1 MVEKD
6 HIIATLNDEDESF
19 RYLAQTGIQRSFVSR
34 RKLTPQAAGVLREV
48 LMNGSIHRD
57 LDNEGIITCYENGWL
72 HSEPLDFD
80 AINIVCVF
88 PTRLHAKWAS
98 LFSLCLDS
106 ADLNRYVEHYLT
118 DSSVPFPM
126 NQYPTVEALAEAVLR
141 KFSLRNLSSTTR
153 VGTGAVIRPVEAAYQ
168 DEFCRALHAVLGF
181 STKVSSEWSG
191 DGNGRIDFRLADV
204 GWGIELLREGN
215 RLGAHCQRFV
225 GNGSYMQWIRSGW
238 LRDWLIIDCRTS
250 PPHPYSKFTPCSAC
264 TANSRVDVP
273 GTKLWRAVFANDFS
287 SVEVLDSSNRLLVP
301 RFPLMS

>member
-1 MVEKD
+1 
-6 HIIATLNDEDESF
+6 
-19 RYLAQTGIQRSFVSR
+19 
-34 RKLTPQAAGVLREV
+34 
-48 LMNGSIHRD
+48 
-57 LDNEGIITCYENGWL
+57 
-72 HSEPLDFD
+72 
-80 AINIVCVF
+80 
-88 PTRLHAKWAS
+88 
-98 LFSLCLDS
+98 
-106 ADLNRYVEHYLT
+106 
-118 DSSVPFPM
+118 M

-250 PPHPYSKFTPCSAC
+250 PPHPY
-264 TANSRVDVP
+264 NVP